1 MLSLTHPPSRRY
13 IPAMPETET
22 PPARPPAKRGFFT
35 AENAAKYA
43 ELAHAARRQQSIAD
57 ATIAN
62 ALPLADSADNFVS
75 RKLARVR
82 GQIDVIEKLLDKAT
96 EPQAVDRFC
105 NALTRL
111 YDVERILAGR
121 PLPGSRRPREDR
133 GRVSAGWIEL
143 QPELPGQLAA
153 TAPVAPVAQTH
164 PARPMGWEYE
174 TPADPPPP
182 AEPDKLPGDVTP

>member
-1 MLSLTHPPSRRY
+1 
-13 IPAMPETET
+13 MPDTLVQ
-22 PPARPPAKRGFFT
+22 PPATPQPKRGFFT

-43 ELAHAARRQQSIAD
+43 ELAHAARRQQNLAD
-57 ATIAN
+57 ATVAN

-82 GQIDVIEKLLDKAT
+82 GQMDVIEKLLDKAT

-133 GRVSAGWIEL
+133 ARASAGWIEL
-143 QPELPGQLAA
+143 QPALPALPDQPSALARVEPVGPA
-153 TAPVAPVAQTH
+153 PTTPEVACLDCLVTA
-164 PARPMGWEYE
+164 PARPIGWEYD
-174 TPADPPPP
+174 DPPELVRVP
-182 AEPDKLPGDVTP
+182 